1 MKRRPHRDAERRPLT
16 INLYADA
23 WTSDEILYALFFGL
37 VCGICAGSL
46 NYYIL
51 SIRLN
56 PGKEILS
63 AIKRG
68 QFYVVYQPVVDAK
81 SLKMRAL
88 KC

>member
-1 MKRRPHRDAERRPLT
+1 MKFSTPCSSGW
-16 INLYADA
+16 YAGFA
-23 WTSDEILYALFFGL
+23 
-37 VCGICAGSL
+37 AGSL

-81 SLKMRAL
+81 SLRCRA
-88 KC
+88 

>member
-1 MKRRPHRDAERRPLT
+1 MKSRPHRDAERRPLT

-23 WTSDEILYALFFGL
+23 WTSDEMLYALFFGL
-37 VCGICAGSL
+37 VCGIAAGSL

-81 SLKMRAL
+81 ELKCAAL